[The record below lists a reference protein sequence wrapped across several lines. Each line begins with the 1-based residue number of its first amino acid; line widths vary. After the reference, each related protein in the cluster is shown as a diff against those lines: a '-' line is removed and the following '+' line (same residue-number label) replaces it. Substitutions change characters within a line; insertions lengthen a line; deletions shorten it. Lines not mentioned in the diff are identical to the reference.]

1 VLSGPFRLRIP
12 AEFAVRAPLD
22 TEGSGLRLMPNS
34 AMVLLR
40 ALETLDQR
48 VISVNWVSKR
58 SLAGVISLSGVLNYF
73 R

>member
-1 VLSGPFRLRIP
+1 
-12 AEFAVRAPLD
+12 
-22 TEGSGLRLMPNS
+22 MPNS